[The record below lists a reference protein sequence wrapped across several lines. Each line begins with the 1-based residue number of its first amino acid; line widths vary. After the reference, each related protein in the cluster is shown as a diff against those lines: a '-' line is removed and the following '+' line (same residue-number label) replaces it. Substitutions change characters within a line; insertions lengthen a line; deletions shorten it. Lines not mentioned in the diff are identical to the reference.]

1 MKSGEMMQIQAIHLP
16 LPLHLGKVNC
26 YLISTG
32 SAFFLIDSGNSF
44 NRQEIA
50 QTLTAAGCRPGD
62 LKLIVITHGD
72 FDHTG
77 SAAALRREF
86 GARIAIHAND
96 AGMAELGDMFYH
108 RKQSQPLI
116 GAAAAL
122 MFGFRKAHR
131 FTPDILLAEGYDLSE
146 YGLVATIIL
155 IPGHSSGSIGILT
168 AEGDLFCGDLLENN
182 RTPMINSLI
191 DDLPAAQASVERL
204 KALPIRII
212 YPGHGKPFTLDEL
225 KQNYP

>member
-1 MKSGEMMQIQAIHLP
+1 MQIQTIPLP

-32 SAFFLIDSGNSF
+32 SAYFLIDSGNSF

-50 QTLTAAGCRPGD
+50 RALTAASCRSGD
-62 LKLIVITHGD
+62 LKLIVLTHGD
-72 FDHTG
+72 FNHTG
-77 SAAALRREF
+77 SAAWLRREYS
-86 GARIAIHAND
+86 ARIAMHADD

-108 RKQSQPLI
+108 REQSQPLL

-122 MFGFRKAHR
+122 MFGFRKSHR
-131 FTPDILLAEGYDLSE
+131 FTPDILLAEGSDLSE
-146 YGLVATIIL
+146 HGLDACVL
-155 IPGHSSGSIGILT
+155 SIPGHSSGSIGILT
-168 AEGDLFCGDLLENN
+168 AEGNLFCGDLLENN

-204 KALPIRII
+204 KRLPIRMI

-225 KQNYP
+225 KQNYR